1 VGTPLREGCVLRTL
15 YTYDGVNGVLVL
27 HDHDNLIA
35 VFEKID
41 WQTAN
46 VILSGINNAKRYHA
60 LEPKKTVA
68 EHLRDINHAE
78 KEFE

>member
-1 VGTPLREGCVLRTL
+1 M
-15 YTYDGVNGVLVL
+15 YTYDGMNGILTL
-27 HDHDNLIA
+27 HDQENLIA

-60 LEPKKTVA
+60 LDRSKTVTQLLG
-68 EHLRDINHAE
+68 EINHVTE
-78 KEFE
+78 TEWTE